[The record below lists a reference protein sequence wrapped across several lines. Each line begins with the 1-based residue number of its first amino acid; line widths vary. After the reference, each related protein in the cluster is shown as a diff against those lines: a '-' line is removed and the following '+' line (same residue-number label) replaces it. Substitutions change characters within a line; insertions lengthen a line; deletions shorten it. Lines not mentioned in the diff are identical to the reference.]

1 MVAAIVPRILR
12 FSDAP
17 AAHDRFAMTDSAS
30 LSAQPGI
37 ATVVDALESLVADV
51 PPSHQAAVATPAIA
65 ARALARNAAAR
76 AAALSGALA
85 LPPGFLGMLTVL
97 PDLLAIWRIQAH
109 LVSDI
114 AGLYGK
120 SMQLTRGHM
129 LYCLFRHAAS
139 QATRDFAV
147 RAGERFVIRQLSGG
161 ALRSAL
167 AGIGLT
173 VTQRVAGTAAS
184 RWVPVLGAAAVA
196 AYAYFDTM
204 QVAKTAIRML
214 ESPTLETPG

>member
-1 MVAAIVPRILR
+1 
-12 FSDAP
+12 
-17 AAHDRFAMTDSAS
+17 MTDSAS
-30 LSAQPGI
+30 LSTQPGVASVI
-37 ATVVDALESLVADV
+37 DALESLVAGV
-51 PPSHQAAVATPAIA
+51 PPTHQAAVATPATA
-65 ARALARNAAAR
+65 ARALARNAAMR

-85 LPPGFLGMLTVL
+85 LPPGLLGMLTVL
-97 PDLLAIWRIQAH
+97 PDLVAIWRIQAQ

-139 QATRDFAV
+139 QVTRDFVV
-147 RAGERFVIRQLSGG
+147 RAGQRFVIRELSGG

-167 AGIGLT
+167 ASIGLT

-184 RWVPVLGAAAVA
+184 RWIPVLGAAAVA
-196 AYAYFDTM
+196 AYAYFDTL
-204 QVAKTAIRML
+204 QVARTAIGML
-214 ESPTLETPG
+214 ESPTLETPA

>member
-1 MVAAIVPRILR
+1 
-12 FSDAP
+12 
-17 AAHDRFAMTDSAS
+17 MTDSAS
-30 LSAQPGI
+30 LSAPPGI
-37 ATVVDALESLVADV
+37 ATVVDALESLVAYV
-51 PPSHQAAVATPAIA
+51 PPTHEAAVAAPAIA

-85 LPPGFLGMLTVL
+85 LPPGLLGMLTVL
-97 PDLLAIWRIQAH
+97 PDLIAIWRIQAQ

-139 QATRDFAV
+139 QVTRDFVV
-147 RAGERFVIRQLSGG
+147 RAGERFVIRHLSGG
-161 ALRSAL
+161 ALGSAL

-173 VTQRVAGTAAS
+173 ITQRVAGTAAS

-214 ESPTLETPG
+214 ESPTLETPA